1 MTTLTQPEPWLRG
14 PVDGFEPL
22 LMPVVHALIQVR
34 EDIENLVAR
43 VPAEH
48 TWERP
53 GGAASIGFH
62 VRHLGGALD
71 RLFTYA
77 RGEALSDTQ
86 KVAMRAEGDLVDPAP
101 SLADVAADMNASI
114 ERALEQ
120 LRTTTRDDL
129 LTART
134 VGRAGLPTTTLGLLF
149 HAAEHNR
156 SPSPPR
162 SWAKTTGSPQVHVS
176 DARDRRDGLR
186 QARVCQPW
194 NTGPHHRGPR
204 LVSDE
209 VGPTLAVPLH
219 GRRGNGQHAHGDSVQ
234 AAFAALVGHATRSRA
249 CASRV

>member
-62 VRHLGGALD
+62 VRHLSAALD

-86 KVAMRAEGDLVDPAP
+86 KAAMRAEGDLVDPAT

-129 LTART
+129 RTART

-149 HAAEHNR
+149 HAAEHSTR
-156 SPSPPR
+156 HAGQAIST
-162 SWAKTTGSPQVHVS
+162 AKILAGS
-176 DARDRRDGLR
+176 
-186 QARVCQPW
+186 
-194 NTGPHHRGPR
+194 
-204 LVSDE
+204 
-209 VGPTLAVPLH
+209 
-219 GRRGNGQHAHGDSVQ
+219 
-234 AAFAALVGHATRSRA
+234 
-249 CASRV
+249 